1 MSNNIRNTEVPFPY
15 DINIFSYLSIID
27 SKKIKILSKKSKHYV
42 YHNKFNIFTNAAN
55 VIKKFL
61 KHAHNLFEFSKR
73 ELNHDILFQ
82 LDEKNKYF
90 SRIKFLT
97 INLLYITEYNL
108 DHANSFIKG
117 QCTYKQSLVD
127 NVINVDKSKKYSK
140 YDLNY
145 VLSKLHHEDI
155 SYIGI

>member
-1 MSNNIRNTEVPFPY
+1 MSSNTHNTEFSFPY
-15 DINIFSYLSIID
+15 DIDIISYLSITD
-27 SKKIKILSKKSKHYV
+27 CKKLKILSKKSKYYV
-42 YHNKFNIFTNAAN
+42 FHNKFNIFTNAAN

-61 KHAHNLFEFSKR
+61 KYAHNLFEFSKR

-108 DHANSFIKG
+108 DHANSFIKN

-127 NVINVDKSKKYSK
+127 HVINVDKNKKYSK

-145 VLSKLHHEDI
+145 VLTKLHHHDI